1 MIKLQTTIREL
12 KGKLREGA
20 VPVDDFYG
28 GGFGSEASKP
38 YHLMKADERIE
49 ELTRATAVL
58 SRSKDKDAKLMRM
71 QKKVFDKNM
80 LEQVNKVKKLEDSI
94 KEKDKEIR
102 LQAIKLKELM
112 SVDVSGRKAII
123 KRDFN
128 ML

>member
-1 MIKLQTTIREL
+1 
-12 KGKLREGA
+12 
-20 VPVDDFYG
+20 
-28 GGFGSEASKP
+28 
-38 YHLMKADERIE
+38 
-49 ELTRATAVL
+49 
-58 SRSKDKDAKLMRM
+58 
-71 QKKVFDKNM
+71 
-80 LEQVNKVKKLEDSI
+80 VKKLEDSI